1 MNQGILQSKAEQSK
15 SNTDFDSLV
24 RLIQPRS
31 VMIVGASTT
40 AGTLGYTT
48 VQNLVEHSDFDGDV
62 FLVNPR
68 GGQWQDRPLYSAIG
82 DVPAQQID
90 VALLLVPADS
100 ALVTLEACAAKRVR
114 YAIVFTGGF
123 AELGETGRQAEQQM
137 LAVAARTGMRL
148 YGPNCAGMTILS
160 PRLGLTFSTE
170 FRNDGRNN
178 KLSRIGLVTQGGGL
192 GRSLMQGNERGVCF
206 SRWFSTGNELD
217 LDNADFIQ
225 WLAQDRET
233 DVICTVIEG
242 IRDGARFV
250 AAAQAA
256 SRAGKPLIAL
266 KVGRSDFGKK
276 AAQSHTAS
284 LAGDD
289 VVNDAVFSQYGV
301 IRVDDLDEMLDVAS
315 LLSRVGV
322 QDLKRLC
329 VYSSSGG
336 AGVLS
341 ADKVGEAGLT
351 MASLDESTVAEMAK
365 HAPSYAALTNPVD
378 LTTKALVDPQLA
390 SKCLSPLFND
400 PGVDAVLYPIT
411 SNYAASTEGMVRN
424 MLEVAKQAKKAFVPV
439 WMSSRRGPAHDLLVT
454 EGFAPVYSLR
464 NAMQALKRISWYAEW
479 TECNDGRDGALADLH
494 EKVNAAQLPCNET
507 QAKAL
512 IMQSGVR
519 SPKELQVHTADEA
532 ALRAKAIGFPVVLKL
547 VADGVLHKSD
557 IGGVQLNLRDE
568 AQVRR
573 AFEQIMA
580 AAREHHVPGNN
591 IHGVLVS
598 EMITDGVEM
607 LVGIHRDAVF
617 GPILSIGAGGVW
629 VEVEADVARCRL
641 PADRAQL
648 DSILDSTR
656 VARRLASHRGLP
668 ARDRSALLD
677 AMQCLAALFLSL
689 GDQVQ
694 SLEVNPLVVLDNGHG
709 VVALDAVIE

>member
-68 GGQWQDRPLYSAIG
+68 GGQWQDRPLYSAID

-100 ALVTLEACAAKRVR
+100 ALATLEACAAKRVR

-148 YGPNCAGMTILS
+148 YGLNCAGMTILS

-170 FRNDGRNN
+170 FPNDGRNN

-256 SRAGKPLIAL
+256 SRGGKPLIAL
-266 KVGRSDFGKK
+266 TVGRTEFGK
-276 AAQSHTAS
+276 
-284 LAGDD
+284 
-289 VVNDAVFSQYGV
+289 
-301 IRVDDLDEMLDVAS
+301 
-315 LLSRVGV
+315 
-322 QDLKRLC
+322 
-329 VYSSSGG
+329 
-336 AGVLS
+336 
-341 ADKVGEAGLT
+341 
-351 MASLDESTVAEMAK
+351 
-365 HAPSYAALTNPVD
+365 
-378 LTTKALVDPQLA
+378 
-390 SKCLSPLFND
+390 
-400 PGVDAVLYPIT
+400 
-411 SNYAASTEGMVRN
+411 
-424 MLEVAKQAKKAFVPV
+424 
-439 WMSSRRGPAHDLLVT
+439 
-454 EGFAPVYSLR
+454 
-464 NAMQALKRISWYAEW
+464 
-479 TECNDGRDGALADLH
+479 
-494 EKVNAAQLPCNET
+494 NAAP
-507 QAKAL
+507 
-512 IMQSGVR
+512 
-519 SPKELQVHTADEA
+519 
-532 ALRAKAIGFPVVLKL
+532 
-547 VADGVLHKSD
+547 
-557 IGGVQLNLRDE
+557 
-568 AQVRR
+568 
-573 AFEQIMA
+573 
-580 AAREHHVPGNN
+580 
-591 IHGVLVS
+591 
-598 EMITDGVEM
+598 
-607 LVGIHRDAVF
+607 
-617 GPILSIGAGGVW
+617 
-629 VEVEADVARCRL
+629 
-641 PADRAQL
+641 
-648 DSILDSTR
+648 
-656 VARRLASHRGLP
+656 
-668 ARDRSALLD
+668 
-677 AMQCLAALFLSL
+677 
-689 GDQVQ
+689 
-694 SLEVNPLVVLDNGHG
+694 
-709 VVALDAVIE
+709 